1 MVFKDRREA
10 GRLLAERLTGF
21 REAKPVVLGLP
32 RGGVPVAFEIAQALR
47 APLDVMLVRKIGVP
61 WQPELALGAVSDG
74 GEPEL
79 FIDDQLKSLLEI
91 DDDYVESARKREI
104 GEIERRRTAYRQ
116 GRPPIDVA
124 GRVTIVVDDGIATGA
139 TTRVALRA
147 VRRRKPSRLVLAVP
161 VAPPDS
167 LAGLRI
173 EADEIICLE
182 TPEDMGAVGL
192 YYRDFR
198 QTTDQEVTDLLAR
211 SREGKA

>member
-1 MVFKDRREA
+1 MVFKDRQEA
-10 GRLLAERLTGF
+10 GRLLAERLAGF
-21 REAKPVVLGLP
+21 REAQPIVLGLP

-74 GEPEL
+74 AEPEI
-79 FIDDQLKSLLEI
+79 FIDEQLKSLLEI
-91 DDDYVESARKREI
+91 DDDYISAARKREVA
-104 GEIERRRTAYRQ
+104 EIERRRTTYRQ
-116 GRPPIDVA
+116 GRPPVEVA
-124 GRVTIVVDDGIATGA
+124 GRVVIVVDDGIATGA

-147 VRRRKPSRLVLAVP
+147 LRRRKPSRLVLAVP

-167 LAGLRI
+167 LSGLRI
-173 EADEIICLE
+173 EADEIVCLE

-211 SREGKA
+211 SRGEKA

>member
-104 GEIERRRTAYRQ
+104 TEIERRRTAYRQ